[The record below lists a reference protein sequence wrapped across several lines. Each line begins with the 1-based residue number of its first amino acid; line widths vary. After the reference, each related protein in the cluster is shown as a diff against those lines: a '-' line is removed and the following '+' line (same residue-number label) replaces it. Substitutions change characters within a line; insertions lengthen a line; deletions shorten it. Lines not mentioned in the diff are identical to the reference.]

1 MVTGIKSSRIV
12 LPDRI
17 LDGYVYM
24 DGKTI
29 AYVGTEARPCDRLLD
44 FGRSYVAP
52 GFIDL
57 HTHGCNG
64 IAYSRCNKDEAI
76 AAGYFHMTHGGT
88 TLLPTISAGP
98 LTEMGKALA
107 VIAEMMNT
115 PGLPFTVPGAH
126 MEGPYLNEK
135 QCGAQ
140 RPGMI
145 TPPIVQEYADLVNR
159 LGSYIARWDFAP
171 ENDQGL
177 AFCKYL
183 KKNSILASV
192 GHSDARYEELLPAFR
207 EGCRLVTHLYSCTS
221 TVTRER
227 GFRHLGIIET
237 AYLLDDMDVEI
248 IADGKHLP
256 AALVNMI
263 VKIKGRDHVALVTDS
278 LSAAGLDVTE
288 FVIDGRPF
296 IVEEGVCKLP
306 DRSAFAGSVAL
317 PDRLIYVAT
326 KECGISMVDAVYM
339 LTATP
344 ARILGLNK
352 GRLAPGL
359 DADIIA
365 FDDDIRIHAVFT
377 NGIQR
382 I

>member
-1 MVTGIKSSRIV
+1 MITGIKSSRIV
-12 LPDRI
+12 LPNRI
-17 LDGYVYM
+17 LDGYVYL
-24 DGKTI
+24 DGGTI
-29 AYVGTEARPCDRLLD
+29 TYVGAEVQPCDELLD
-44 FGRSYVAP
+44 FGNHYVAP

-64 IAYSRCNKDEAI
+64 IAYSKCNKDEAI
-76 AAGYFHMTHGGT
+76 AACSFHMIHGGT

-98 LTEMGKALA
+98 LDEMGKALA
-107 VIAEMMNT
+107 VIAEMMDT
-115 PGLPFTVPGAH
+115 SDLPFTIPGAH

-145 TPPIVQEYADLVNR
+145 TLPVEEAYTELVCR
-159 LGSYIARWDFAP
+159 LGKYIARWDFAP
-171 ENDQGL
+171 ENDKDL

-183 KKNSILASV
+183 RRNNILASV
-192 GHSDARYEELLPAFR
+192 GHSDARYEELFPAFQ
-207 EGCRLVTHLYSCTS
+207 EGCKLVTHLYSCTS
-221 TVTRER
+221 TITREH

-248 IADGKHLP
+248 ITDGKHLP
-256 AALVNMI
+256 PDLINMI
-263 VKIKGRDHVALVTDS
+263 VKIKGRENVALITDS
-278 LSAAGLDVTE
+278 LPAAGLDIKE
-288 FVIDGRPF
+288 FIIDGSPVV
-296 IVEEGVCKLP
+296 VEEGVCKLP

-326 KECGISMVDAVYM
+326 KECNISMVDAVYM

-352 GRLAPGL
+352 GRLETGM
-359 DADIIA
+359 DADIVVY
-365 FDDDIRIHAVFT
+365 DDDINIEAVFT
-377 NGIQR
+377 HGLR
-382 I
+382 RL